1 MNLLQKIAT
10 AFRGA
15 GRETLEQVVD
25 ANGLRIFEQEIHD
38 CQHAITT
45 AKRQLSNVLAERM
58 RLQRDI
64 TEVESAIAGA
74 EGRLADAIAADDAER
89 MRCDAEWIADKEQ
102 FKRKQSDKLS
112 RIREHEARL
121 KKGLK
126 AAVRQVEDYQL
137 ELRAMK
143 TTESARR
150 ATLETSGHISLIDN
164 RLSRTMESL
173 DRIKSRQQAFADS
186 MEAMVEVDEVLSRDQ
201 EMHRKQQQSAASAV
215 LDRVRRGMEDAG
227 NRQAAGAEAVR
238 E

>member
-1 MNLLQKIAT
+1 MSLLQKIAT

-38 CQHAITT
+38 CQHAITA
-45 AKRQLSNVLAERM
+45 AKRELSNVVAERM

-64 TEVESAIAGA
+64 ADVESAIAEA
-74 EGRLADAIAADDAER
+74 EDRLTEAITAGDAEQ
-89 MRCDAEWIADKEQ
+89 MRCYSEWIADKER
-102 FKRKQSDKLS
+102 FKRKQSAK
-112 RIREHEARL
+112 REQIQDHEARL
-121 KKGLK
+121 KKELK

-150 ATLETSGHISLIDN
+150 ATLETSGQISLIDN
-164 RLSRTMESL
+164 RLSRAMKSL
-173 DRIKSRQQAFADS
+173 DRMKARQQSLADS
-186 MEAMVEVDEVLSRDQ
+186 MEAMVEVDEALSCGEEIQ
-201 EMHRKQQQSAASAV
+201 RKQQSAASAV

-227 NRQAAGAEAVR
+227 NRRAAGAEAVR